1 MDVLVYGLSLGGLA
15 LASFAVTFYGLKGGL
30 GDDSNDCNTPNGVN
44 CDPIWTSRATVFVTV
59 ALGLPRPH
67 VQRPQPSRKS
77 VQNAVAEQPLARWHP
92 RFRWWLHSLRFS
104 TFQPSKRSFSFTRG
118 LLGNGPS
125 SRSAV
130 ALFTIISEC
139 YKIVKNALF
148 PMTMHTDRT
157 PIEIEIEPPPAPHVP
172 LPQIASEDV
181 QESFVRMETRLGTPT
196 VEHEDYRSHHKPF
209 SYHVNEEDEKTFELI
224 SL

>member
-1 MDVLVYGLSLGGLA
+1 MPWLNNRWLVGTLGFGVAA
-15 LASFAVTFYGLKGGL
+15 LAPILYVPTIEEKFFIHKGITWEWAV
-30 GDDSNDCNTPNGVN
+30 
-44 CDPIWTSRATVFVTV
+44 V
-59 ALGLPRPH
+59 A
-67 VQRPQPSRKS
+67 V
-77 VQNAVAEQPLARWHP
+77 
-92 RFRWWLHSLRFS
+92 
-104 TFQPSKRSFSFTRG
+104 
-118 LLGNGPS
+118 
-125 SRSAV
+125 AV

-209 SYHVNEEDEKTFELI
+209 SYHVNEEDEKHL
-224 SL
+224 S